1 MKVTVDLQ
9 IADPGLS
16 VPSPARISSWVE
28 AAVADSIE
36 SCEICVR
43 IVGQREGRRLNERFR
58 GRSTATNVLA
68 FAADLPAGPDLPLMG
83 DLVIC
88 RPVVEREAAEQGKMV
103 EAHWAHMV
111 VHGTLH
117 LLGYDHGTEQE
128 AERMEAREVQIL
140 AALGYPDPYQELD
153 REGPSAPSAVV

>member
-1 MKVTVDLQ
+1 MNVTVDLQ
-9 IADPGLS
+9 IAEPGVS
-16 VPSPARISSWVE
+16 VPSPARVASWVE
-28 AAVADSIE
+28 AAVADAAE

-43 IVGQREGRRLNERFR
+43 IVGEREGRRLNRRFR
-58 GRSTATNVLA
+58 GRQAATNVLA
-68 FAADLPAGPDLPLMG
+68 FTADLPAGPDLPLLG

-88 RPVVEREAAEQGKMV
+88 RPVVEREAAEQGKPV

-111 VHGTLH
+111 IHGTLH
-117 LLGYDHGTEQE
+117 LLGYDHGTREE
-128 AERMEAREVQIL
+128 AAGMEAREVQIL